1 MNINKNNNNKKRKR
15 LCCGHSTYF
24 YVHVLWTLRS
34 CTLAKTNNNK
44 PKPPPLSTALIL
56 LHWYEQL
63 INSSKYKKKSQP
75 HWQETR
81 PERRRTEGFSWCAP
95 RGHSPK
101 DHCPRPASECAAGLL
116 PRSKS
121 RQRCCCPLDT
131 DRKTNSYITKARLN
145 LKQNQTLGACAV
157 DRRRRLKLQ
166 RSTDVT
172 CPGETIYIALSLW
185 PTRLRVNA

>member
-63 INSSKYKKKSQP
+63 INSSKYIKK
-75 HWQETR
+75 
-81 PERRRTEGFSWCAP
+81 AN
-95 RGHSPK
+95 
-101 DHCPRPASECAAGLL
+101 L
-116 PRSKS
+116 
-121 RQRCCCPLDT
+121 T
-131 DRKTNSYITKARLN
+131 DRRQGLSVGALRASPDVLQEGMAQRIIAPGLHQNAQRDSYPAAKAGNDVLVHWTQTEKN
-145 LKQNQTLGACAV
+145 KLIYNQSTAQPETESDPG
-157 DRRRRLKLQ
+157 Q
-166 RSTDVT
+166 STDE
-172 CPGETIYIALSLW
+172 GG
-185 PTRLRVNA
+185 